1 MDWFLYDNSLRHER
15 KRITVK
21 YFLTLLYN
29 VIKTEANVGRC
40 FTKICSDN
48 FVKFTGEHLKLGL
61 FSQGAGFPA
70 GIYLFK
76 VNNGNTRTGVSIVNF
91 EQVNTGWLEPEIFF
105 ETTKISSSHKKF
117 SFVHTS

>member
-1 MDWFLYDNSLRHER
+1 MKELR
-15 KRITVK
+15 KRITAK
-21 YFLTLLYN
+21 CFLTLLYN
-29 VIKTEANVGRC
+29 VIKTEASVRRC
-40 FTKICSDN
+40 FTKICSDS

-61 FSQGAGFPA
+61 FSQGTGFPA

-117 SFVHTS
+117 